1 MATEPSTH
9 SLITAERVNGTPVFN
24 RAGDRI
30 GHVEDLSINKVSGQV
45 VHALLSF
52 GGFLGIGERFHPL
65 PWGVLTYDVDKDG
78 YMVPLDKAQLEAAPS
93 YSKDELDAFGG
104 KDHSYRDTL
113 FAYYGQYGAMRAI
126 EAGAKRASKYRMVM
140 GPD

>member
-1 MATEPSTH
+1 MATASSSSPK

-24 RAGDRI
+24 LAGERI
-30 GHVEDLSINKVSGQV
+30 GHIEDLSIDKVSGQV

-65 PWGVLTYDVDKDG
+65 PWSVLNYDVAKDG
-78 YMVPLDKAQLEAAPS
+78 YVVPLDRAQLEAAPS

-104 KDHSYRDTL
+104 EDRSYRDDL
-113 FAYYGQYGAMRAI
+113 FAYYGPYGAAP
-126 EAGAKRASKYRMVM
+126 YW
-140 GPD
+140 